1 MKPIIAVEGLSKLY
15 RLGGQSHNSL
25 RDAVA
30 SIVRSPL
37 KRFRGSSSAKTLWA
51 LKDVNFEVAAGEVVG
66 IIGRNGAGKSTLLKI
81 LSQITRPTKGRVA
94 LNGRV
99 GSLLEV
105 GTGFHSELTG
115 RENVFLNGAILGM
128 TRAEIQRKFD
138 EIVSF
143 AETEQF
149 LDTPVKHYSS
159 GMTVRLAFAVAA
171 HLEPEILIIDEVLTI
186 GDVEFQKK
194 CLGKMDEVT
203 RAGRTVLFVSH
214 DLNSVN
220 AICERALLLHEGQ
233 IVKSGVTADV
243 TRYYL
248 DHSNSMF
255 SPITWSARP
264 DADAKEIQLNSI
276 SAWQNGAATSAINCR
291 ESFTIHVDYVV
302 NDPVRG
308 SRFYLVFRDEHGE
321 IIFTT
326 SDYDVM
332 TSEAMTRRAGR
343 FISRV
348 EIPGGLLKE
357 GGYYGSLGVDIRD
370 NPKLVFAADD
380 ALHFDVFE
388 PEDDIQ
394 AGRHKRAGGIAP
406 LLNWEIS
413 EISSNQ

>member
-1 MKPIIAVEGLSKLY
+1 MRPIIAVEGLSKRY
-15 RLGGQSHNSL
+15 RIGGRQAHNSL
-25 RDAVA
+25 RDTVA
-30 SIVRSPL
+30 GLVRSPL
-37 KRFRGSSSAKTLWA
+37 KRFRSNGSTNTIWA
-51 LKDVNFEVAAGEVVG
+51 LDDVSFEVTPGEVVG

-81 LSQITRPTKGRVA
+81 LSQITKPTKGRVA

-138 EIVSF
+138 EIVAF

-159 GMTVRLAFAVAA
+159 GMIVRLAFAVAA

-194 CLGKMDEVT
+194 CLGKMNEVT

-214 DLNSVN
+214 DLNAVN
-220 AICERALLLHEGQ
+220 SICERALLLHKGK
-233 IVKSGVTADV
+233 IVRSGVTTDI

-248 DHSNSMF
+248 DHTNNMY
-255 SPITWSARP
+255 SPITWTALP
-264 DADAKEIQLNSI
+264 DDDATEVKLNSI
-276 SAWQNGAATSAINCR
+276 RLLQNGASTSAINCR
-291 ESFTIHVDYVV
+291 EPFDIQIDYQINEV
-302 NDPVRG
+302 VRG
-308 SRFYLVFRDEHGE
+308 SRFFLIFRNDRGE
-321 IIFTT
+321 VIFTT
-326 SDYDVM
+326 SDYDVL
-332 TSEAMTRRAGR
+332 TTEAMKRKTGR
-343 FISRV
+343 FLSRV
-348 EIPGGLLKE
+348 EIPGGLLKT

-370 NPKLVFAADD
+370 ERVIFAVDD

-388 PEDDIQ
+388 PEDDMQ
-394 AGRHKRAGGIAP
+394 AGRHKRPGAIAP

-413 EISSNQ
+413 EITHL